1 MGGNEVLSG
10 VPELVS
16 GESSP
21 GCGDNVK
28 GERGDG
34 GAGAP
39 AAAGAP
45 AGVGDPGLPPGPKG
59 QRQKNPSSGPPSG
72 SRGIALPAESAAG
85 HSTAGRSSP
94 RRPVPY
100 EVRLAAVK
108 LHLEEGLPEN
118 DVCEALGVCR
128 ETLNDWLKRYRTLGA
143 DGLHPLS
150 SVAAGRRGREQ
161 VPAAVKER
169 IVELKQANPG
179 FGIRRISQ
187 ILGRLL
193 FMRASPETV
202 RATLADRQLMDPPA
216 QAKPKRAPA
225 PPRFFERS
233 TPNQMWQSDI
243 STFRIAG
250 KTVYLIGFVD
260 DYSRYVTG
268 LGLYRTQST
277 ENVLELYRRATADYG
292 PPKEM
297 LTDNGRQYAAWRGK
311 TRFQTELQKSGI
323 HHIRSTPHHPMT
335 LGKIERFWQTV
346 KSEFL
351 DRTAFGSLDEGAE
364 RLRFWVN
371 WYNHRRPNQGINGL
385 CPADRYFEIR
395 ADVRKVMEQ
404 GMEENQLELALRGR
418 PQRPF
423 YMVGR
428 LDERSVVMQT
438 RGGKLVMTVS
448 DGESHKDSELVCD
461 LNEGTLAYENRSEG
475 HETPAAALHGVGE
488 VPGRAAGVDREAQRH
503 ATGPGAGVDLD
514 GAEPVAGA
522 GDGGDAR
529 RPGAQAADGAEA
541 LSPECA
547 PAAAPGPQVAPT
559 GAGDPGPAGRPRE
572 ASGRAPGD
580 GGGGA
585 PVPEALKSGSS
596 APPSA
601 ESPRSAANAPVGAQD
616 MSPELMVE
624 ALRLALGDAGLL
636 HYLKTLRANG
646 PEAEDGV
653 QHGYRQNVADS
664 RRAGQAPSR
673 ADRGS
678 PLRAEDS
685 RPGSGGAGGLPQ
697 DLVQVGEP
705 GTGSHGRGP
714 DRPADGTAEPA
725 GSGPREAQDGGG
737 AVRPAPAGAAARNPG
752 PDPGT
757 DAHGPGAAGCA
768 GSQTVRP
775 GE

>member
-1 MGGNEVLSG
+1 MSGNEVVNG
-10 VPELVS
+10 VPGLGS
-16 GESSP
+16 GMRSPGPGES
-21 GCGDNVK
+21 VK
-28 GERGDG
+28 VERGDG

-45 AGVGDPGLPPGPKG
+45 AGAGALGLPPVPGSQP
-59 QRQKNPSSGPPSG
+59 QQARAHRQPTDSPV
-72 SRGIALPAESAAG
+72 PASPAAVPATR
-85 HSTAGRSSP
+85 TASE
-94 RRPVPY
+94 RPATHRPFPY
-100 EVRLAAVK
+100 EVRLRAVK
-108 LHLEEGLPEN
+108 LHLEEGLPPE
-118 DVCEALGVCR
+118 DICAALGVCR
-128 ETLNDWLKRYRTLGA
+128 ETLNDWLKRYRRLGA

-150 SVAAGRRGREQ
+150 TAPGRRGREQ
-161 VPAAVKER
+161 VPAAVKDR

-187 ILGRLL
+187 MLGRLL
-193 FMRASPETV
+193 FLRASPETV
-202 RATLADRQLMDPPA
+202 RATLASRQLLNPPVP
-216 QAKPKRAPA
+216 AKPKRAPA

-277 ENVLELYRRATADYG
+277 ENVLELYRRSAADYG

-346 KSEFL
+346 KGEFL
-351 DRTAFGSLDEGAE
+351 ERTAFGTFDEGAE

-395 ADVRKVMEQ
+395 ADVRKAMEA
-404 GMEENQLELALRGR
+404 GMAENQLELALRGR

-448 DGESHKDSELVCD
+448 DGESCKDSELVCD
-461 LNEGTLAYENRSEG
+461 LNEGTLDHENLGEE
-475 HETPAAALHGVGE
+475 HEAPAAALHGVGE
-488 VPGRAAGVDREAQRH
+488 VPGSAAGVDREAQRL
-503 ATGPGAGVDLD
+503 AVGPGTEPDLD
-514 GAEPVAGA
+514 GPEPVAGA
-522 GDGGDAR
+522 GDGRDAR
-529 RPGAQAADGAEA
+529 RLGTQAADGAEV
-541 LSPECA
+541 LSAECA
-547 PAAAPGPQVAPT
+547 AAATPGPQ
-559 GAGDPGPAGRPRE
+559 GDPPRAADSGPAGRAAE
-572 ASGRAPGD
+572 APGGTPGD
-580 GGGGA
+580 A
-585 PVPEALKSGSS
+585 ERSATPEAVR
-596 APPSA
+596 P
-601 ESPRSAANAPVGAQD
+601 ESPAAEAPANAALGRREIA
-616 MSPELMVE
+616 PEVMIE
-624 ALRLALGDAGLL
+624 ALRQALGDAGLL
-636 HYLKTLRANG
+636 HYLKTLRGGALDTV
-646 PEAEDGV
+646 DGGEHGHR
-653 QHGYRQNVADS
+653 QHAADS
-664 RRAGQAPSR
+664 RGAGPAPGP
-673 ADRGS
+673 ADRGG
-678 PLRAEDS
+678 PLREED
-685 RPGSGGAGGLPQ
+685 RGAGRGGAGGLPQ

-705 GTGSHGRGP
+705 GSGSHGRGP

-725 GSGPREAQDGGG
+725 GSRPGEAPDGGG
-737 AVRPAPAGAAARNPG
+737 SAGPAPTGATARS
-752 PDPGT
+752 PGT
-757 DAHGPGAAGCA
+757 DPGADAHGSGATGYAGCPA
-768 GSQTVRP
+768 ARRS
-775 GE
+775 E